1 VHDPDSAG
9 ARIENREDGRAR
21 SSELKTQALAK
32 DGRLSTAAKLAAM
45 LCVAL
50 TVAAC
55 MSSSQRQLKRQLQL
69 FRAYSIDSVLVAPT
83 ETVVDSSIPPG
94 EVDGIVV
101 GAYSG
106 EPIVSAAVFLQA
118 RDHSSRPIFA
128 ITDPYGHFVLKAPP
142 REYTVVES
150 RILGYV
156 RDTVTLGGK
165 FGHFVRFGL
174 RRQKLILCTSF
185 VASASPATYDSARA
199 ISVFVRDSRTNA
211 PPNAPV
217 TLRVRDGSFTE
228 SVTLRAPDVRL
239 NDSLVIRAGAER
251 PGVYDVEVAA
261 PGYATWRLYD
271 MPIAQDCQG
280 LHGRTF
286 PVWLLPVR

>member
-1 VHDPDSAG
+1 
-9 ARIENREDGRAR
+9 
-21 SSELKTQALAK
+21 
-32 DGRLSTAAKLAAM
+32 M
-45 LCVAL
+45 LCFSVSLAGC
-50 TVAAC
+50 AN
-55 MSSSQRQLKRQLQL
+55 SSRRQLQRESQL
-69 FRAYSIDSVLVAPT
+69 SRAYSIDSVLVAPT
-83 ETVVDSSIPPG
+83 QAVVDSALPPG

-106 EPIVSAAVFLQA
+106 EPIVSAVVFLQA
-118 RDHSSRPIFA
+118 RDHSSGPIGV
-128 ITDPYGHFVLKAPP
+128 ITDPYGRFVLKAPP
-142 REYTVVES
+142 REYAVIES
-150 RILGYV
+150 RILGYI
-156 RDTVTLGGK
+156 RDTVALKGK

-174 RRQKLILCTSF
+174 RGQRLILCTF
-185 VASASPATYDSARA
+185 VVAPESVPNRDSAKA

-211 PPNAPV
+211 PPSVPV
-217 TLRVRDGSFTE
+217 TLRVRDGSYAE
-228 SVTLRAPDVRL
+228 SVTLRAPRVRL

-261 PGYATWRLYD
+261 PGYATWRLSD